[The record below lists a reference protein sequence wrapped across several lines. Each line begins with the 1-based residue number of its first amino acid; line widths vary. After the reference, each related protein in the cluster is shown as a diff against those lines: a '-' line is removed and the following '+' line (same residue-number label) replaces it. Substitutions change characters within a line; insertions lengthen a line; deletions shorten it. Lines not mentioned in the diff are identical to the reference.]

1 MVATSTISS
10 GWFGSSMITTY
21 VYSRIRCLLGT
32 IISSNKKVIIMG
44 NEDNEEEEMIVTS
57 KLQLV
62 LAASSPVISHH
73 VSLSLLSSPDDL
85 SHSRASVPFSWEEK
99 PGKPKQHT
107 LLLRGAPPNNPS
119 RLHLPPRLLL
129 PDEPTKMHLASDHP
143 HHLAALKR
151 WFRWKKVRANDD
163 DVTGKF
169 SFVLSPENGN
179 DTKITKTKSRL
190 HCLSDPATC
199 YLWVK

>member
-1 MVATSTISS
+1 MNEVWISNRHD
-10 GWFGSSMITTY
+10 G
-21 VYSRIRCLLGT
+21 V
-32 IISSNKKVIIMG
+32 IIVVGEFILTNLPQQKKSIVSFFLETESSNKKVIIMG
-44 NEDNEEEEMIVTS
+44 TEDDEEEEMIVTS

-107 LLLRGAPPNNPS
+107 LLLRGAPPNYPNH
-119 RLHLPPRLLL
+119 LHLPPRLLL

-143 HHLAALKR
+143 HHLATLKR
-151 WFRWKKVRANDD
+151 WFRWKKDRANDD
-163 DVTGKF
+163 DVTGNF
-169 SFVLSPENGN
+169 SFVRHFTG
-179 DTKITKTKSRL
+179 KWK
-190 HCLSDPATC
+190 
-199 YLWVK
+199 